1 MPKSILL
8 SPAAAS
14 FDQFDNFEERG
25 KNLRGYVKK
34 MLENSFKFLVL
45 NYWRSIDKKIL
56 LSFFIL
62 FFLGLFFLFHLHHH
76 LLGKDLIRIIIF
88 FFTKHLTYTLIAI
101 LIMLLIS
108 FVKTEIVIK
117 LVFPLFLVSFFLLS
131 MVPISGI
138 EIKGSKR
145 WIDLYFFRLQ
155 PIEILKPLF
164 ILMTVKILTIEKLKN
179 TQIKYLLSFI
189 LLCSVIIL
197 LIDQPDLGQSIL
209 LTGSWVATVF
219 ISGVS
224 LIYILIFFPFFLFL
238 SSLLFFLPEKFGY
251 IINRLVAFLDPNQ
264 GDIFQSSSALD
275 AIKLG
280 GLTGQG
286 MGEGIL
292 KESVPEAHTD
302 YVIAVI
308 SEEYG
313 SLVSISILVVF
324 LYIAF
329 RIIKNCFK
337 QENQFLR
344 ISLSG
349 LASLLIFQTFI
360 HAGVNTLL
368 LPTTGMTL
376 PFLSY
381 GGSSLIGSAILA
393 GLVLNYTKN
402 KAYLY
407 D

>member
-1 MPKSILL
+1 MKIQLNIYLL
-8 SPAAAS
+8 TTG
-14 FDQFDNFEERG
+14 EV
-25 KNLRGYVKK
+25 LIKK
-34 MLENSFKFLVL
+34 FYPVFLF
-45 NYWRSIDKKIL
+45 Y
-56 LSFFIL
+56 
-62 FFLGLFFLFHLHHH
+62 FFLGIFFSFSSTSSLAGERLD
-76 LLGKDLIRIIIF
+76 KDNYF
-88 FFTKHLTYTLIAI
+88 FFTKHLIFTFLAI
-101 LIMLLIS
+101 TIMIIIS
-108 FVKTEIVIK
+108 AVKTEIFVK
-117 LVFPLFLVSFFLLS
+117 LVFPLFSISFLLLAL
-131 MVPISGI
+131 VPIIGI
-138 EIKGSKR
+138 EVKGAKR
-145 WIDLYFFRLQ
+145 WIDLYLFRLQ

-164 ILMTVKILTIEKLKN
+164 ILMTVKILTYEKFKNSQLKYILSF
-179 TQIKYLLSFI
+179 TLLSA
-189 LLCSVIIL
+189 VIIL

-209 LTGSWVATVF
+209 LIISWVATVF

-224 LIYILIFFPFFLFL
+224 LMYIFIFFSIFLISL
-238 SSLLFFLPEKFGY
+238 SSILFIFPEKFGY
-251 IINRLVAFLDPNQ
+251 IINRLITFFNPNL
-264 GDIFQSSSALD
+264 GDKFQSTSALE

-313 SLVSISILVVF
+313 SLVSIMILVIF
-324 LYIAF
+324 LYISF

-337 QENQFLR
+337 QDSKFLK

-349 LASLLIFQTFI
+349 LATLLIFQTFI
-360 HAGVNTLL
+360 HAGVNTNL

-381 GGSSLIGSAILA
+381 GGSSLFGSAILA

-402 KAYLY
+402 KTYLY

>member
-1 MPKSILL
+1 MIGIST
-8 SPAAAS
+8 
-14 FDQFDNFEERG
+14 
-25 KNLRGYVKK
+25 
-34 MLENSFKFLVL
+34 FK
-45 NYWRSIDKKIL
+45 
-56 LSFFIL
+56 
-62 FFLGLFFLFHLHHH
+62 
-76 LLGKDLIRIIIF
+76 
-88 FFTKHLTYTLIAI
+88 TE
-101 LIMLLIS
+101 LIMK
-108 FVKTEIVIK
+108 FVV
-117 LVFPLFLVSFFLLS
+117 PLFIIPFVLLAI
-131 MVPISGI
+131 VPIVGV
-138 EIKGSKR
+138 EVKGAKR

-155 PIEILKPLF
+155 PIEILKPFF
-164 ILMTVKILTIEKLKN
+164 ILMTAKLLTFEKFQN
-179 TQIKYLLSFI
+179 SQIKYIFSFMLLSSVVI
-189 LLCSVIIL
+189 LLVN
-197 LIDQPDLGQSIL
+197 QPDLGQSIL
-209 LTGSWVATVF
+209 LIGSWVATVF

-224 LIYILIFFPFFLFL
+224 LIHLFVVFLIILVLL
-238 SSLLFFLPEKFGY
+238 VSLLFFLPEKFGY
-251 IINRLVAFLDPNQ
+251 IINRLITFFDPSQ
-264 GDIFQSSSALD
+264 GDKFQSSSALD

-313 SLVSISILVVF
+313 SLATIIILIIFLFIS
-324 LYIAF
+324 F
-329 RIIKNCFK
+329 RIIKNCFN

-349 LASLLIFQTFI
+349 LATLLIFQTFI
-360 HAGVNTLL
+360 HAGVNTNL

-402 KAYLY
+402 KSYLY

>member
-1 MPKSILL
+1 MKK
-8 SPAAAS
+8 
-14 FDQFDNFEERG
+14 EE
-25 KNLRGYVKK
+25 KNLRGYAIG
-34 MLENSFKFLVL
+34 MLSNSIKFLFV

-56 LSFFIL
+56 ISFFML
-62 FFLGLFFLFHLHHH
+62 FFLGIFFSFSSTSSLAGERLN
-76 LLGKDLIRIIIF
+76 KDFYF
-88 FFTKHLTYTLIAI
+88 FFTKHLFFTFFAITIMIVISLI
-101 LIMLLIS
+101 
-108 FVKTEIVIK
+108 KTELLMK
-117 LVFPLFLVSFFLLS
+117 LTVPLFIVTFFLLAI
-131 MVPISGI
+131 VPIIGV
-138 EIKGSKR
+138 EVKGAKR
-145 WIDLYFFRLQ
+145 WIDFYLFRLQ
-155 PIEILKPLF
+155 PVEILKPFF
-164 ILMTVKILTIEKLKN
+164 ILITLKILTLEKLKN
-179 TQIKYLLSFI
+179 SQIKYILSFI
-189 LLCSVIIL
+189 LLVSVTIL

-209 LTGSWVATVF
+209 IIGSWVATVF

-224 LIYILIFFPFFLFL
+224 IVYILIFFSIFLFSL

-251 IINRLVAFLDPNQ
+251 ITNRLITFFDPSQ
-264 GDIFQSSSALD
+264 GDKFQSTSALE

-313 SLVSISILVVF
+313 SLVSIMILVIF
-324 LYIAF
+324 LYISF
-329 RIIKNCFK
+329 RIIKNCFN
-337 QENQFLR
+337 QDNQFLK

-360 HAGVNTLL
+360 HAGVNTNL

-381 GGSSLIGSAILA
+381 GGSSLISSAILA

-402 KAYLY
+402 KTYLY

>member
-1 MPKSILL
+1 
-8 SPAAAS
+8 
-14 FDQFDNFEERG
+14 
-25 KNLRGYVKK
+25 
-34 MLENSFKFLVL
+34 MLKNSFKFFLV
-45 NYWRSIDKKIL
+45 NYWRNIDKKIL
-56 LSFFIL
+56 FCFLIL
-62 FFLGLFFLFHLHHH
+62 FFLGLFFSFSSTSSLAGERLN
-76 LLGKDLIRIIIF
+76 KDFYF
-88 FFTKHLTYTLIAI
+88 FFTKHLLFTFMALIIMILISIIKTEFIIRYTLHIFI
-101 LIMLLIS
+101 IS
-108 FVKTEIVIK
+108 FV
-117 LVFPLFLVSFFLLS
+117 LLAL
-131 MVPISGI
+131 VPIIGV
-138 EIKGSKR
+138 EVKGAKR
-145 WIDLYFFRLQ
+145 WLDLYFFRLQ

-164 ILMTVKILTIEKLKN
+164 ILLTVKILTFEKLKD
-179 TQIKYLLSFI
+179 TQIKYILSFI
-189 LLCSVIIL
+189 ILTSVIIL

-209 LTGSWVATVF
+209 LIGSWVATVF

-224 LIYILIFFPFFLFL
+224 LIYMFLFFLLFFVFL
-238 SSLLFFLPEKFGY
+238 GSILFFLPEKFGY
-251 IINRLVAFLDPNQ
+251 VINRLVTFFDPSQ
-264 GDIFQSSSALD
+264 GDKFQSSSALD

-313 SLVSISILVVF
+313 SIVSIIILTIF
-324 LYIAF
+324 LYISF
-329 RIIKNCFK
+329 RIIKNCFN
-337 QENQFLR
+337 QENQFLK

-349 LASLLIFQTFI
+349 LATLLIFQTFI
-360 HAGVNTLL
+360 HAGVNTNL

-381 GGSSLIGSAILA
+381 GGSSLIGSAIIA

-402 KAYLY
+402 KVYLY

>member
-1 MPKSILL
+1 
-8 SPAAAS
+8 
-14 FDQFDNFEERG
+14 
-25 KNLRGYVKK
+25 
-34 MLENSFKFLVL
+34 MLKNSFQFLL
-45 NYWRSIDKKIL
+45 INYWRSLDKKIL
-56 LSFFIL
+56 FCFFIL
-62 FFLGLFFLFHLHHH
+62 FFLGIFFSFSSTSSLAGERLNKDYYFFFSKHLFFTFLA
-76 LLGKDLIRIIIF
+76 IIIM
-88 FFTKHLTYTLIAI
+88 LI
-101 LIMLLIS
+101 IS
-108 FVKTEIVIK
+108 AVKTEIFVK
-117 LVFPLFLVSFFLLS
+117 FVFPLFLISFILLAL
-131 MVPISGI
+131 VPIIGI
-138 EIKGSKR
+138 EVKGAKR
-145 WIDLYFFRLQ
+145 WIDLYLFRLQ

-164 ILMTVKILTIEKLKN
+164 ILMTVKILTYDKFEN
-179 TQIKYLLSFI
+179 SQFKYLLSFA
-189 LLCSVIIL
+189 LLSAVIIL

-209 LTGSWVATVF
+209 LILSWVATVF

-224 LIYILIFFPFFLFL
+224 LIYILIFLSIFLISL
-238 SSLLFFLPEKFGY
+238 SSLLFFFPEKFGY
-251 IINRLVAFLDPNQ
+251 IINRLIVFFNPNL
-264 GDIFQSSSALD
+264 GDKFQSTSALE

-313 SLVSISILVVF
+313 SLVSIMILLIF
-324 LYIAF
+324 LYISF
-329 RIIKNCFK
+329 RIIKNCFN
-337 QENQFLR
+337 QENQFLK

-349 LASLLIFQTFI
+349 LATLLIFQTFI
-360 HAGVNTLL
+360 HAGVNTNL

-381 GGSSLIGSAILA
+381 GGSSLIGNSILA

-402 KAYLY
+402 KVYLY